1 MTTQPAQRAPS
12 IGPKEI
18 ANGGVL
24 NGKNLAHFEDDGAN
38 VIGGV
43 YTDDNSGKGNSIVI
57 WCLKP
62 GQENSTQWHENITH
76 VFIINEGE
84 GVYMKGEP
92 FMAPVECPQATAP
105 TPAPGF
111 KPTLI
116 PIKAGDIICIPEK
129 TVHGIRNTGKVNL
142 SYTAF
147 SLGGPYGRIDV
158 GPQVP
163 SHRRPGAP
171 AH

>member
-1 MTTQPAQRAPS
+1 MTTQQQRPPS
-12 IGPKEI
+12 IGPKDV
-18 ANGGVL
+18 ANGGVI
-24 NGKNLAHFEDDGAN
+24 NGKTLAHFEDDGAN
-38 VIGGV
+38 VVGNV
-43 YTDDNSGKGNSIVI
+43 YSDPDSGKGNGIVI

-76 VFIINEGE
+76 IFIVNEGE

-92 FMAPVECPQATAP
+92 FAAEQECPKATAP
-105 TPAPGF
+105 TPSPNF
-111 KPTLI
+111 KKTEI
-116 PIKAGDIICIPEK
+116 PIKAGDIICIPER
-129 TVHGIRNTGKVNL
+129 TIHGIKNTGKANL
-142 SYTAF
+142 SYVAF